1 MVLFE
6 RLIHC
11 SGDSAC
17 ADQALGAGNT
27 DPLLPPR
34 DSGLTIAPAET
45 GEAR

>member
-6 RLIHC
+6 RLIHR

-17 ADQALGAGNT
+17 ADQTLGAGKP